1 MTIEERMD
9 RLEKRN
15 KRLTAALTVI
25 AVTMCAVVTMAATN
39 DRISA
44 TWGEFEYLKA
54 TKVNI
59 HELRVKGI
67 IVEAWDRDKL
77 NETAIAINGHTG
89 RGKIIMYAPD
99 TSGYYQPTLTFN
111 NWPGGGTIGV
121 RNQEGKKVIDIGVN
135 RGGGGL
141 FQAYGPVPDDFPSDK
156 NDASPMVNLSATHK
170 TGGGLSL
177 HGPGSAWLNLDTS
190 DDPGITIWDD
200 GPRVIIG
207 TTENGGS
214 IDVYNKTL
222 QGVVELRA
230 DDYGNGYIGSWD
242 RKGKGRTLQ
251 PGP

>member
-121 RNQEGKKVIDIGVN
+121 RNQEGKKVIDI
-135 RGGGGL
+135 
-141 FQAYGPVPDDFPSDK
+141 
-156 NDASPMVNLSATHK
+156 
-170 TGGGLSL
+170 
-177 HGPGSAWLNLDTS
+177 
-190 DDPGITIWDD
+190 
-200 GPRVIIG
+200 
-207 TTENGGS
+207 
-214 IDVYNKTL
+214 
-222 QGVVELRA
+222 
-230 DDYGNGYIGSWD
+230 
-242 RKGKGRTLQ
+242 
-251 PGP
+251 